1 MATNLQPHARPLQRG
16 DARTSRFESRR
27 RVMSTSEGYVIGTTK
42 LVDHGPDSARWNL
55 VILGDGYQASE
66 LA

>member
-1 MATNLQPHARPLQRG
+1 
-16 DARTSRFESRR
+16 
-27 RVMSTSEGYVIGTTK
+27 MSTSEGYVIGTTK

-55 VILGDGYQASE
+55 VILGDDYQACE